1 MFPTGVRGTRMQQR
15 LRKMAQ
21 RNESK
26 RDGIGKPLTPQYDIR
41 SDMVR
46 REQTSPDYEIE
57 SDKARKR
64 DMPRDGNGNETWGW
78 SL

>member
-46 REQTSPDYEIE
+46 RGPAMPDHQLEN
-57 SDKARKR
+57 DKARKQT
-64 DMPRDGNGNETWGW
+64 PRDGNGNESPWGW
-78 SL
+78 S

>member
-1 MFPTGVRGTRMQQR
+1 
-15 LRKMAQ
+15 MAEHWLDYCFRQ
-21 RNESK
+21 WRPMSEMIASASR

-41 SDMVR
+41 SDVVR

-64 DMPRDGNGNETWGW
+64 DMPRDQNGNETWGW
-78 SL
+78 G